1 VIRQALLLT
10 VAYFRA
16 YLRDRTAIFFSL
28 GVPLMLL
35 LIFGSLNLGAFG
47 QVTLAVDDQANNAAS
62 QQFVAGLGKIDTLRV
77 KSETTDVAL
86 VSLRRTE
93 LDMLLVIPKDFAIA
107 PTRAGAPVPTLTIYG
122 NDSRPQQ
129 VSVGESI
136 VNDVITKLSFAVNQS
151 APVVSVKR
159 EEVRGV
165 RLRYVDFLV
174 PGILGVNVMQ
184 LAVFSVAFALVADKR
199 RGVLRRIMATPL
211 KPATFLVSQV
221 AMRLIMAAAQ
231 VLIMLGV
238 AVFLFDVHP
247 LGGIVPLLIVA
258 LLGSVLF
265 LTIGFALAGWAETE
279 NQVPAIAQL
288 ITLPQF
294 FFSGV
299 FFSKNAAPELIR
311 PLTNLLPL
319 TFLNDALRE
328 ISVQG
333 ATLWDVRG
341 QLLGLVV
348 WVGIGLVL
356 AVRFFRFDRF

>member
-1 VIRQALLLT
+1 MTQALRLT
-10 VAYFRA
+10 VMYFRA

-28 GVPLMLL
+28 VVPLMLL

-47 QVTLAVDDQANNAAS
+47 KVSIAIDDQASNTAS
-62 QQFVAGLGKIDTLRV
+62 QQFLGTLQKIDTLIVTRGTAD
-77 KSETTDVAL
+77 SAL
-86 VSLRRTE
+86 VKLKRTE

-107 PTRAGAPVPTLTIYG
+107 PARPGQTVPTLTIYG
-122 NDSRPQQ
+122 NASRPQQ
-129 VSVGESI
+129 TSVGESI
-136 VNDVITKLSFAVNQS
+136 INEVVTRLSYAVNQT
-151 APVVSVKR
+151 APIVSLKV
-159 EEVRGV
+159 EDVQGV

-184 LAVFSVAFALVADKR
+184 LAIFSVAFALVVDKR
-199 RGVLRRIMATPL
+199 RGVLRRLMATPL
-211 KPATFLVSQV
+211 RPATFLASQV
-221 AMRLIMAAAQ
+221 VTRLIMATVQ

-247 LGGIVPLLIVA
+247 LGGILPLLLVSLFGA
-258 LLGSVLF
+258 VLF

-299 FFSKNAAPELIR
+299 FFSKEASPEIIR
-311 PLTNLLPL
+311 PVTNLLPL

-333 ATLWDVRG
+333 ATLWDVRT
-341 QLLGLVV
+341 QLLGLLV
-348 WVGIGLVL
+348 WTIIGFAL
-356 AVRFFRFDRF
+356 AVRFFRFERF

>member
-1 VIRQALLLT
+1 MRQAVLLT
-10 VAYFRA
+10 IMYFRA

-28 GVPLMLL
+28 VVPLMLL

-47 QVTLAVDDQANNAAS
+47 QVTLAIDDQANNAAS
-62 QQFVAGLGKIDTLRV
+62 QQFIGALQKIDTLST
-77 KSETTDVAL
+77 KLQTTDDAL
-86 VSLRRTE
+86 PRLKRTE

-107 PTRAGAPVPTLTIYG
+107 PTRAGQPVPTLTIYG
-122 NDSRPQQ
+122 NDARPQQ
-129 VSVGESI
+129 VSVGTSI
-136 VNDVITKLSFAVNQS
+136 VNDVVTRLSFAVNQS
-151 APVVSVKR
+151 APVLNVKQ
-159 EEVRGV
+159 EDVQGV

-199 RGVLRRIMATPL
+199 RGVLRLIMATPL
-211 KPATFLVSQV
+211 RPVTFLVSQV
-221 AMRLIMAAAQ
+221 FTRLIMATLQ
-231 VLIMLGV
+231 VLIMIGV

-247 LGGIVPLLIVA
+247 LGGIVPLLLVC

-299 FFSKNAAPELIR
+299 FFSKEAAPALIR

-341 QLLGLVV
+341 SLLGLVV
-348 WVGIGLVL
+348 WTGIGLVL
-356 AVRFFRFDRF
+356 AIRFFRFDRF

>member
-1 VIRQALLLT
+1 MRQPLLMT
-10 VAYFRA
+10 VMYLRA
-16 YLRDRTAIFFSL
+16 YLRDRTAVFFSL

-47 QVTLAVDDQANNAAS
+47 KVSLAIDDQANNAAS
-62 QQFVAGLGKIDTLRV
+62 QQFVAALEKIDTLSIKRDQAD
-77 KSETTDVAL
+77 SAL
-86 VSLRRTE
+86 AKLKRTE

-107 PTRAGAPVPTLTIYG
+107 PARPGQTVPTLTIYG
-122 NDSRPQQ
+122 NASRPQQ
-129 VSVGESI
+129 TSVGESI
-136 VNDVITKLSFAVNQS
+136 INEVVTRLSYAVNQT
-151 APVVSVKR
+151 APIVNLKIEDVQ
-159 EEVRGV
+159 GV

-184 LAVFSVAFALVADKR
+184 LAIFSVGFALVVDKK
-199 RGVLRRIMATPL
+199 RGVLRRLMATPL
-211 KPATFLVSQV
+211 RPSVFLASQV
-221 AMRLIMAAAQ
+221 ITRLIMATVQ

-238 AVFLFDVHP
+238 AVFIFDVHP
-247 LGGIVPLLIVA
+247 LGGILPLVLVSLFGAI
-258 LLGSVLF
+258 LF

-299 FFSKNAAPELIR
+299 FFSKDAAPEVIR
-311 PLTNLLPL
+311 PITNLLPL

-333 ATLWDVRG
+333 ASLWDVRT
-341 QLLGLVV
+341 QLLGLLV
-348 WVGIGLVL
+348 WTVIGFAL
-356 AVRFFRFDRF
+356 AVRFFRFERF

>member
-1 VIRQALLLT
+1 MRTLRLT
-10 VAYFRA
+10 LMYFRA

-28 GVPLMLL
+28 VVPLMLL

-47 QVTLAVDDQANNAAS
+47 QVTVAIDDQADNPAS
-62 QQFVAGLGKIDTLRV
+62 RQFVAALQKIDTLST
-77 KSETTDVAL
+77 KQESSADAL
-86 VSLRRTE
+86 PRLKRTE

-107 PTRAGAPVPTLTIYG
+107 PTRAGQPVPTLTILG
-122 NDSRPQQ
+122 NAARPQQ
-129 VSVGESI
+129 VSVGGSI
-136 VNDVITKLSFAVNQS
+136 VNEVVTRLSFAVNQS
-151 APVVSVKR
+151 APVVNVK
-159 EEVRGV
+159 EEDVQGV

-211 KPATFLVSQV
+211 RPATFLVSQV
-221 AMRLIMAAAQ
+221 ATRLIMATLQ
-231 VLIMLGV
+231 VLIMIGV
-238 AVFLFDVHP
+238 AVLLFDVHP
-247 LGGIVPLLIVA
+247 LGGILPLLLVC

-299 FFSKNAAPELIR
+299 FFSKEAAPALIR
-311 PLTNLLPL
+311 PATNLLPL

-341 QLLGLVV
+341 SLLGLVA
-348 WVGIGLVL
+348 WTAIGLVL

>member
-1 VIRQALLLT
+1 MRQALLLT
-10 VAYFRA
+10 LMYFRA
-16 YLRDRTAIFFSL
+16 YVRDRTAIFFSL
-28 GVPLMLL
+28 VVPLMLL

-47 QVTLAVDDQANNAAS
+47 KVSLAVDDQANNAAS
-62 QQFVAGLGKIDTLRV
+62 QQFVSGLEKIDTLSITRE
-77 KSETTDVAL
+77 SSDSAVAAL
-86 VSLRRTE
+86 KRTE
-93 LDMLLVIPKDFAIA
+93 LDMLLVVPKDFAIA
-107 PTRAGAPVPTLTIYG
+107 PTRAGQPVPTLTIYG
-122 NDSRPQQ
+122 NDARPQQ

-136 VNDVITKLSFAVNQS
+136 VIEVITRLSFAVNQT
-151 APVVSVKR
+151 APVISLKQEDVQ
-159 EEVRGV
+159 GV

-184 LAVFSVAFALVADKR
+184 LAIFSVAFALVVDKR

-211 KPATFLVSQV
+211 KPSTFLVSQV
-221 AMRLIMAAAQ
+221 VTRLIMATLQ
-231 VLIMLGV
+231 VLIMIAV
-238 AVFLFDVHP
+238 SVFLFDVHP
-247 LGGIVPLLIVA
+247 LGGILPLLLVA
-258 LLGSVLF
+258 LFGAVLF

-299 FFSKNAAPELIR
+299 FFSKEAAPEIIR
-311 PLTNLLPL
+311 PITNLLPL

-333 ATLWDVRG
+333 ATLWDVRT
-341 QLLGLVV
+341 QILGLLV
-348 WVGIGLVL
+348 WTAIGLAL

>member
-1 VIRQALLLT
+1 MGQALHLT
-10 VAYFRA
+10 RMYFRA

-28 GVPLMLL
+28 VVPLMLL

-47 QVTLAVDDQANNAAS
+47 KVSLAIDDQANNAAS
-62 QQFVAGLGKIDTLRV
+62 QSFVSALGKVETLDLRH
-77 KSETTDVAL
+77 ETAETAL
-86 VSLRRTE
+86 AKLKRTE
-93 LDMLLVIPKDFAIA
+93 LDVLLVIPRDFAIA
-107 PTRAGAPVPTLTIYG
+107 PTRAGQPVPTVTLYG
-122 NDSRPQQ
+122 NAARPQQ

-136 VNDVITKLSFAVNQS
+136 VNELITRLSYAVNQS
-151 APVVSVKR
+151 APVVALKQEDVQ
-159 EEVRGV
+159 GV

-184 LAVFSVAFALVADKR
+184 LAIFSVAFALVVDKR

-211 KPATFLVSQV
+211 RPATFLVSQV
-221 AMRLIMAAAQ
+221 VTRLIMATLQ
-231 VLIMLGV
+231 VLVMLAV
-238 AVFLFDVHP
+238 SVFLFDVHP
-247 LGGIVPLLIVA
+247 LGGILPLLAVS
-258 LLGSVLF
+258 LLGAVLF
-265 LTIGFALAGWAETE
+265 LTVGFALAGWAETE

-299 FFSKNAAPELIR
+299 FFSKEAAPELIR
-311 PLTNLLPL
+311 PVTSLLPL

-333 ATLWDVRG
+333 ATLWDVRA
-341 QLLGLVV
+341 QLLGLLV
-348 WVGIGLVL
+348 WTAIGFVL